1 MSLTSSSTRVE
12 ALAQYNDNLT
22 WEGNATKAGL
32 ALEAVRWLLVNR
44 PTKVSRGNRSADYES
59 LLAEKS
65 KLESFIEVSGN
76 SVNRSQFVR
85 GVPVR

>member
-12 ALAQYNDNLT
+12 ALAQYNDNLA

-44 PTKVSRGNRSADYES
+44 PTKVSRGNRSSDYES

-65 KLESFIEVSGN
+65 KLESFIEVGGN

-85 GVPVR
+85 GLPVR